1 MHLRVLTPF
10 SAHHNHDRL
19 WTEMPP
25 PPDSTRPVTTL
36 HTLFVPPGEGGGQR
50 RPHPPFFCP
59 DRIDASMH
67 AILLNVSWGNLLVL
81 PRNPCAV
88 ESGFAALQ
96 VLCPWG
102 SSIIDHRAPVSE
114 NGSRGRKSCVN
125 AQALTRSRLTLDP
138 LHGVLSL
145 RAYFMITLTATR

>member
-67 AILLNVSWGNLLVL
+67 AILLNVSWGELT
-81 PRNPCAV
+81 
-88 ESGFAALQ
+88 
-96 VLCPWG
+96 G
-102 SSIIDHRAPVSE
+102 SSSKSLCSREWLWCLAGPMPMGFIDHRSSRPVSE